1 MSKTFFLSY
10 GLAAAVFLTL
20 DSIWLPSISRNFYQ
34 SEVGTLLLAQPRI
47 GAAVLFYLLYVLGI
61 VVFCVLPGVASAR
74 VLRAA
79 GLGLLFGVIA
89 YATYDLTN
97 LATLRGWSVAVVAV
111 DIAWGGLAT
120 ALAAG
125 AAAWATRAIQ
135 R

>member
-1 MSKTFFLSY
+1 M
-10 GLAAAVFLTL
+10 
-20 DSIWLPSISRNFYQ
+20 
-34 SEVGTLLLAQPRI
+34 LLAQPRI